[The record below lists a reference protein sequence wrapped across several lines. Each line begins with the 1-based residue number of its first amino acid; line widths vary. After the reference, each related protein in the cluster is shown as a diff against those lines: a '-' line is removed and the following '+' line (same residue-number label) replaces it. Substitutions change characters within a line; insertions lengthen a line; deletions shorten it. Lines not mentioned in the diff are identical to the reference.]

1 MDGYG
6 KRVLVAEDDDHVR
19 DLLASLLTQAGYNVH
34 PARDG
39 AEALDELKRRRFD
52 VVVTDYHMPRLDG
65 LRLLALSR
73 LLCPDTP
80 VVIISADQTE
90 IAEMATQQGAYAW
103 LRKPYDIAV
112 LLEIVNTAG
121 RHAVTERAQLPSS
134 ATVR

>member
-19 DLLASLLTQAGYNVH
+19 DLLALLLEGTGYNVH
-34 PARDG
+34 TASDG
-39 AEALDELKRRRFD
+39 LEALDELKRRRFD

-73 LLCPDTP
+73 VVCPDTP
-80 VVIISADQTE
+80 VVIISADQSGM
-90 IAEMATQQGAYAW
+90 AELATQQGAYAW
-103 LRKPYDIAV
+103 LRKPYDNAV

-121 RHAVTERAQLPSS
+121 RQCMKERAQLLTA
-134 ATVR
+134 ATAQ